1 MSEIYNP
8 FFKPGFLEVFCGPMN
23 CGKSRELVN
32 IIDRLNY
39 MAHYPYLL
47 VKSQIDT
54 RDVGIKTRFGNL
66 ELACSKVSKAEEIL
80 DLFKDEYRVVGI
92 EEVQFLD
99 EKIIPVVQELLE
111 NEVYVV
117 CTGLDLDFRG
127 EPFGPMPGLL
137 SIADDVHKLTAVCNY
152 KRRGKICGSPATRT
166 QRIIDG
172 KPASYNSPIILVG
185 DKKEGYSPRC
195 FRHHYV
201 PESPIKLV

>member
-1 MSEIYNP
+1 MAEIYNP
-8 FFKPGFLEVFCGPMN
+8 YFKPGFLEVFCGPMN

-54 RDVGIKTRFGNL
+54 RDAGIKTRFGNL
-66 ELACSKVSKAEEIL
+66 EIACSRVSKAEEIL
-80 DLFKDEYRVVGI
+80 KLYKDEHRVVGI

-99 EKIIPVVQELLE
+99 ENIIPVVEELIA
-111 NEVYVV
+111 NEVYVI

-127 EPFGPMPGLL
+127 EPFGSMPQLL
-137 SIADDVHKLTAVCNY
+137 AIADDVHKLTAVCNY
-152 KRRGKICGSPATRT
+152 KKNQKICGSPATRT
-166 QRIIDG
+166 QRLIGD

-185 DKKEGYSPRC
+185 DQKEGYAPRC
-195 FRHHYV
+195 LRHHFV
-201 PESPIKLV
+201 PDKPKKI